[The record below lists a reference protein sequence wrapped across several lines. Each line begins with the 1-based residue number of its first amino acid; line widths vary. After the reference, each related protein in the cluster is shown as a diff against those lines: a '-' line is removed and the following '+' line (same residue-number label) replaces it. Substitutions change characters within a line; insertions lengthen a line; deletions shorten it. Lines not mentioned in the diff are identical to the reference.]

1 MLRSIMTEIY
11 NPKTWHELSY
21 RDKSAYTTANV
32 SFFLGW
38 LIAFVGLFLPPI
50 GEVSPSVITVFG
62 IGISFTGG
70 VYGIALYIKGS
81 KTEILNEVNKHMEEL
96 FKNKEEQDNGE

>member
-1 MLRSIMTEIY
+1 MAGIY
-11 NPKTWHELSY
+11 NPKSWKELSY
-21 RDKSAYTTANV
+21 RDKSAYTTANL

-38 LIAFVGLFLPPI
+38 LIAFIGLFLPPI

-70 VYGIALYIKGS
+70 VYGIALYVKGA
-81 KTEILNEVNKHMEEL
+81 KTELLNELNKRINEHY
-96 FKNKEEQDNGE
+96 KQKEEQQ